1 MRARIILLLALS
13 AAALVVSSP
22 VSEAA
27 AATPRPN
34 ILMIVT
40 DDQPPGTLGVMP
52 ATRKLFQ
59 RGGRTYPNAYATT
72 PLCCPSRASIFTG
85 RYAHNHGILTQEP
98 QSFDVRTTIP
108 RYLQRAG
115 YLTGIAG
122 KYLNRWGALPDYRPM
137 SPPYFDY
144 WATTRPN
151 GYYGATFNVNGRLRK
166 MPEHST
172 RVVRRYTIE
181 FLKRFEKRDRRP
193 WFMYTA
199 TPAPHL
205 PAKPGRRYRNA
216 RVSSW
221 PGNPAVFE
229 LDRSDKPAYVRRQST
244 SFAKARDNR
253 ARQLRSLMSVDD
265 MVEAI
270 FAELGRTGE
279 GRNTL
284 ALFVSDNGFLWGE
297 HGISNKTAPYLRS
310 VKVPLLLRWPTRVRA
325 RSVDRRLVANIDLTP
340 TIAHVAR
347 LNVNGHAL
355 DGRSLLDRRWQR
367 DHLLLEY
374 FEGETAITPT
384 WASVTSLADQFVQYY
399 DEDGR
404 PTEREYY
411 DLLQDPWQLEN
422 TLGDFDPTNDPSPAK
437 LAELSAR
444 LADDRACAGSSC
456 P

>member
-1 MRARIILLLALS
+1 VRARIAILLALS
-13 AAALVVSSP
+13 ASALVVSSP
-22 VSEAA
+22 AAEAA
-27 AATPRPN
+27 PAPPRPN

-40 DDQPPGTLGVMP
+40 DDQPLGTLSVMP
-52 ATRKLFQ
+52 ATRKLFR

-72 PLCCPSRASIFTG
+72 PLCCPSRASILTG

-98 QSFDVRTTIP
+98 QSFDVRATIP

-137 SPPYFDY
+137 SPPYFDL

-151 GYYGATFNVNGRLRK
+151 AYYGATFNINGRLLR
-166 MPEHST
+166 MPGHST
-172 RVVRRYTIE
+172 RVIHEKTIE
-181 FLKRFEKRDRRP
+181 FLKRFERRDRRP

-199 TPAPHL
+199 TAAPHL
-205 PAKPGRRYRNA
+205 PARAGRRYRNA

-221 PGNPAVFE
+221 SGNPAVFE
-229 LDRSDKPAYVRRQST
+229 LDRSDKPAHVRRQST
-244 SFAKARDNR
+244 SFERARDIR
-253 ARQLRSLMSVDD
+253 TRQLRSLMSVDD

-270 FAELGRTGE
+270 FAQLRRTGE
-279 GRNTL
+279 SRNTL
-284 ALFVSDNGFLWGE
+284 AVFVSDNGFLWGE
-297 HGISNKTAPYLRS
+297 HGIANKTVPYLRS
-310 VKVPLLLRWPTRVRA
+310 VKVPLLLRWPARVRA
-325 RSVDRRLVANIDLTP
+325 RTIDRRMVANVDLTP
-340 TIAHVAR
+340 TVAHVAR
-347 LNVNGHAL
+347 LNVGHTL
-355 DGRSLLDRRWQR
+355 DGRSLLDRRWTR

-374 FEGETAITPT
+374 FEGDTAITPT
-384 WASVTSLADQFVQYY
+384 WASVTSLVDQFVQYY
-399 DEDGR
+399 DEDGD

-411 DLLQDPWQLEN
+411 DLIHDPWQLVN

-437 LAELSAR
+437 IAELAAR